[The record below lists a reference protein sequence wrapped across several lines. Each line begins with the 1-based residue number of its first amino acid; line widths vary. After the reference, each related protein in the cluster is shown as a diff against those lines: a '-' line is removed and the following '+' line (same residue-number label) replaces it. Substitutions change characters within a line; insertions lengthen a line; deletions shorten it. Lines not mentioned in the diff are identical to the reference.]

1 MPPPRG
7 SQGYDFTPVVT
18 HYILLFTFVLAIV
31 RLVAVSPVEIYMLN
45 AVIRV
50 GGMANSLHWAMR
62 RDSEVYVT
70 TALMFMRVYGTASY
84 ALLRSVGRAMIG
96 TGWFG
101 ILCVSASVPFLYA
114 SETCSN
120 RSLQAFV
127 IIGVLHTLGTDAIE
141 MHRFQVS
148 HHVHKLCWVGV
159 FDIEFKLLD
168 LRVHRRRPCLR
179 CYCGE

>member
-1 MPPPRG
+1 
-7 SQGYDFTPVVT
+7 
-18 HYILLFTFVLAIV
+18 
-31 RLVAVSPVEIYMLN
+31 
-45 AVIRV
+45 
-50 GGMANSLHWAMR
+50 
-62 RDSEVYVT
+62 
-70 TALMFMRVYGTASY
+70 VYGKASY
-84 ALLRSVGRAMIG
+84 ALLRSVGRATIGTGFGIG

-148 HHVHKLCWVGV
+148 YHVHELCWMGV
-159 FDIEFKLLD
+159 FLPTIELKFLD